1 MLVGGVKQGILV
13 QNEKTVPH
21 TNRLN
26 VSFYSSPPLHIC
38 LNIETSLSSA
48 PGFSCQSSCDRDGG
62 GNWCMSQLI
71 CRVDGST
78 FSPQEREQ
86 EEGH

>member
-62 GNWCMSQLI
+62 KLVHESINMQSGWI
-71 CRVDGST
+71 YI
-78 FSPQEREQ
+78 
-86 EEGH
+86 